1 MSTQE
6 YIRSITEILPDDFP
20 TLTPL
25 PEGPGSFRAS
35 SSPSSNSS
43 TITSFFLNITWQT
56 WVIIVLVLALI
67 GINVFAYLAKGT
79 QETASLFGKIVG
91 PILKI
96 FGYETLETTKQTV
109 QTSATGTKAGVDIV
123 ANTGIGII
131 NTIED
136 SGIPTGTTGTAVGLS
151 SDTNANTNANT
162 NTYNKNT
169 NANTNTYNK
178 NANKNTNVQGINA
191 SSSLPVQNRIQQT
204 GGNIEQWQEGSLEKA
219 LENASQLENQVEP
232 DNSRSSIQTTGK
244 AGWCF
249 IGKDQGFR
257 TCSEIGVNDGCMSG
271 DVFPSQEICMNP
283 SLRA

>member
-25 PEGPGSFRAS
+25 PEGS
-35 SSPSSNSS
+35 SSSSLS
-43 TITSFFLNITWQT
+43 SFFLGITWQT

-91 PILKI
+91 PILKL

-109 QTSATGTKAGVDIV
+109 QASATGTKAGVDMV
-123 ANTGIGII
+123 ANTGIGTI
-131 NTIED
+131 NSIEN
-136 SGIPTGTTGTAVGLS
+136 SGIQNGIPTGTTGTSVGLS
-151 SDTNANTNANT
+151 SDTNMNTNT
-162 NTYNKNT
+162 NTYNKN
-169 NANTNTYNK
+169 NYNK
-178 NANKNTNVQGINA
+178 NNYNKNTNTNVQGINA
-191 SSSLPVQNRIQQT
+191 TSSLPVQNRIQQT
-204 GGNIEQWQEGSLEKA
+204 GGNIEQWKEGSLEKA
-219 LENASQLENQVEP
+219 LENASQSTNQVEP

-257 TCSEIGVNDGCMSG
+257 TCSEIGVNDECMSG

>member
-25 PEGPGSFRAS
+25 PEGPGSFS
-35 SSPSSNSS
+35 SSQSSSSS

-67 GINVFAYLAKGT
+67 GINIFAYLAKGT

-109 QTSATGTKAGVDIV
+109 QASATGTKAGVDIV

-169 NANTNTYNK
+169 NTYNK
-178 NANKNTNVQGINA
+178 NTNKNTNVQGINA

>member
-109 QTSATGTKAGVDIV
+109 QASATGTKAGVDIV

-151 SDTNANTNANT
+151 SDTNTNTNANT

-169 NANTNTYNK
+169 NTYNKNTNTYNK
-178 NANKNTNVQGINA
+178 NTNIQGINA

-219 LENASQLENQVEP
+219 LENASQSTNQVEP

>member
-25 PEGPGSFRAS
+25 PEGPGSFS
-35 SSPSSNSS
+35 ESPSSNSISSS
-43 TITSFFLNITWQT
+43 TISSFFLNITWQT

-123 ANTGIGII
+123 ANTGIGAI
-131 NTIED
+131 NTVED

-151 SDTNANTNANT
+151 SDTNANTNS
-162 NTYNKNT
+162 NKNT
-169 NANTNTYNK
+169 NSNTNTNYTK
-178 NANKNTNVQGINA
+178 NTNTNVQGTQA

-219 LENASQLENQVEP
+219 LENASQNANQVEP
-232 DNSRSSIQTTGK
+232 ENSRSSIQTTGK

>member
-25 PEGPGSFRAS
+25 PEGPGSFRA
-35 SSPSSNSS
+35 SPSSNSS

-109 QTSATGTKAGVDIV
+109 QASATGTKAGVDIV

-131 NTIED
+131 NNIED

-151 SDTNANTNANT
+151 SDTNANTNMNTNT

-169 NANTNTYNK
+169 NTNTYNK
-178 NANKNTNVQGINA
+178 NTNKNTNIQGINA

>member
-25 PEGPGSFRAS
+25 PEGPGSSNFSTSTS
-35 SSPSSNSS
+35 SSNFNTSS
-43 TITSFFLNITWQT
+43 TIASFFLNITWQT

-67 GINVFAYLAKGT
+67 GINIFAYLAKGT

-123 ANTGIGII
+123 ADTTTGTI

-136 SGIPTGTTGTAVGLS
+136 SGIPTGTTGTSVGLS
-151 SDTNANTNANT
+151 SDTNMNT
-162 NTYNKNT
+162 NTNTNYNNNNNKNT
-169 NANTNTYNK
+169 NAN
-178 NANKNTNVQGINA
+178 ANVQGINA

-219 LENASQLENQVEP
+219 LENASQGTSQVEP

-249 IGKDQGFR
+249 IGKDQGLR

>member
-35 SSPSSNSS
+35 PSSSSSPSS
-43 TITSFFLNITWQT
+43 TIAFFFLNITWQT

-131 NTIED
+131 NNIED

-151 SDTNANTNANT
+151 SDTNANTI
-162 NTYNKNT
+162 YNKNT
-169 NANTNTYNK
+169 NTNYNKNTNT
-178 NANKNTNVQGINA
+178 NANANTNVQGINA

-219 LENASQLENQVEP
+219 LENASQSTNQVEP

>member
-25 PEGPGSFRAS
+25 PEGPGSFS
-35 SSPSSNSS
+35 SSQSSSSS

-67 GINVFAYLAKGT
+67 GINIFAYLAKGT

-109 QTSATGTKAGVDIV
+109 QASATGTKAGVDIV

-169 NANTNTYNK
+169 NTYNK
-178 NANKNTNVQGINA
+178 NTNKNTNVQGINA

-219 LENASQLENQVEP
+219 LENASQGTNQVEP

>member
-35 SSPSSNSS
+35 PSNSSS

-131 NTIED
+131 NNIED

-151 SDTNANTNANT
+151 SDTNANTNMNTNT